1 MAEIDT
7 TVVKRDKAAK
17 KYRKAIKHIV
27 GPEAETAETMVEV
40 VAGPKHGIL
49 HKIFIEDIH
58 MGRRQQ
64 LEMQQSAE
72 EFVKSKL
79 KEIGIDVSKW
89 SPSFQKKAKK
99 LEKKTLVFSNG
110 RKVTLTRSEW
120 VDLFLSTLDPDGY
133 RHITWK
139 KGGWSP
145 PGEPTL
151 VLRFNEADVKLIQEK
166 ISHDEEMVAGIV
178 NELFNSKQKTKINER
193 SMEMTGL
200 EVATEGENYYPID
213 VSPLDPRFPKKI
225 SQPMFRL
232 SLAGQGI
239 FKKRNPFA
247 KQAILGKDVFSKTL
261 RTIHQVSA
269 YYGLAKPIRNARL
282 LLQDPQ
288 FRKTMI
294 DAGHEE
300 RLKLLDEYVNDIEST
315 PIRNASKVDNLAIEA
330 INLPDRGIVGLQ
342 PIISIKQRISVWA
355 AATEIDTK
363 HMMKGTKIS
372 SPSRTKKAKA
382 EMLQHSPI
390 MKERLLKGKI
400 STETGELAEIG
411 ETRRFW
417 TGKTPVLDKGM
428 IMIRKMDASVMV
440 DIWESVKVETRA
452 LHPKLTGDAFWKRV
466 ALRHEEVV
474 RRTQP
479 MFDRKDRS
487 TIARSRQAFTR
498 TLIKYTSQLNQNF
511 NIQKR
516 ETIRFIKGAKTTENL
531 RRYMRNMS
539 LIALLS
545 SFSIVAINL
554 FQKMLLHKKVNL
566 SPLSITIDMLQA
578 MMAPLYFINVITF
591 PLRSKVQY
599 GTFGGFDV
607 STPLGSLINQGLNA
621 TATSLRAAWFA
632 WTGERFERGEYAG
645 DTKFSREWRK
655 AMLDSGDVIMRF
667 KGVNVHFTRQLIEGT
682 VRRAKLLTK

>member
-1 MAEIDT
+1 
-7 TVVKRDKAAK
+7 
-17 KYRKAIKHIV
+17 
-27 GPEAETAETMVEV
+27 
-40 VAGPKHGIL
+40 
-49 HKIFIEDIH
+49 
-58 MGRRQQ
+58 
-64 LEMQQSAE
+64 
-72 EFVKSKL
+72 
-79 KEIGIDVSKW
+79 
-89 SPSFQKKAKK
+89 
-99 LEKKTLVFSNG
+99 
-110 RKVTLTRSEW
+110 
-120 VDLFLSTLDPDGY
+120 
-133 RHITWK
+133 
-139 KGGWSP
+139 
-145 PGEPTL
+145 
-151 VLRFNEADVKLIQEK
+151 
-166 ISHDEEMVAGIV
+166 
-178 NELFNSKQKTKINER
+178 
-193 SMEMTGL
+193 
-200 EVATEGENYYPID
+200 
-213 VSPLDPRFPKKI
+213 PKKI

-428 IMIRKMDASVMV
+428 IMI
-440 DIWESVKVETRA
+440 
-452 LHPKLTGDAFWKRV
+452 
-466 ALRHEEVV
+466 
-474 RRTQP
+474 
-479 MFDRKDRS
+479 
-487 TIARSRQAFTR
+487 
-498 TLIKYTSQLNQNF
+498 
-511 NIQKR
+511 
-516 ETIRFIKGAKTTENL
+516 
-531 RRYMRNMS
+531 
-539 LIALLS
+539 
-545 SFSIVAINL
+545 
-554 FQKMLLHKKVNL
+554 
-566 SPLSITIDMLQA
+566 
-578 MMAPLYFINVITF
+578 
-591 PLRSKVQY
+591 
-599 GTFGGFDV
+599 
-607 STPLGSLINQGLNA
+607 
-621 TATSLRAAWFA
+621 
-632 WTGERFERGEYAG
+632 
-645 DTKFSREWRK
+645 
-655 AMLDSGDVIMRF
+655 
-667 KGVNVHFTRQLIEGT
+667 
-682 VRRAKLLTK
+682 